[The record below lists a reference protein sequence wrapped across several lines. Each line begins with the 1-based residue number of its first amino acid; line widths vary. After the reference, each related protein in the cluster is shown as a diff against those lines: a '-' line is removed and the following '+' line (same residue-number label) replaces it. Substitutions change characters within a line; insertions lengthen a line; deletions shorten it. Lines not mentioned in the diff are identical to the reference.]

1 MVLTV
6 IVESDEDTGTFA
18 ASSPDLPDA
27 LAVGASEEDAIARFT
42 NAARGH
48 LEFLHELG
56 REVPRPRTKVLAV
69 AV

>member
-6 IVESDEDTGTFA
+6 IVEADEQTGTFA
-18 ASSPDLPDA
+18 VTSPDLPDV
-27 LAVGASEEDAIARFT
+27 LAVGDSEDDAIARFV

-48 LEFLHELG
+48 LEFLRESG
-56 REVPRPRTKVLAV
+56 REAPRTRTRVLAV

>member
-6 IVESDEDTGTFA
+6 IVEADEQTGTFA
-18 ASSPDLPDA
+18 ATSPDLPDV
-27 LAVGASEEDAIARFT
+27 LAVGESEDDAISRFV

-48 LEFLHELG
+48 LDFLRESG
-56 REVPRPRTKVLAV
+56 REAPRTRTRVLAV

>member
-1 MVLTV
+1 MVVSV
-6 IVESDEDTGTFA
+6 IVESDEVTGTFA
-18 ASSPDLPDA
+18 ASSPDLPDV
-27 LAVGASEEDAIARFT
+27 LAVGSSEEDAIARFI

-56 REVPRPRTKVLAV
+56 REMPRSRTRVLAV

>member
-6 IVESDEDTGTFA
+6 IVESDEETGTFA
-18 ASSPDLPDA
+18 ATSPDLPDV
-27 LAVGASEEDAIARFT
+27 LAVGSTEDDVIARFV

-56 REVPRPRTKVLAV
+56 REAPRSRTKVLAV

>member
-6 IVESDEDTGTFA
+6 VVESDEEAGTFA
-18 ASSPDLPDA
+18 ATSPDLPDV
-27 LAVGASEEDAIARFT
+27 LAVGASEDDAIARFI

-48 LEFLHELG
+48 LDFLREIG
-56 REVPRPRTKVLAV
+56 REAPRRRTKALAV